1 MILDAVEFS
10 RQFAILEVH
19 LWAGNVK
26 GVFEISGNSRY
37 DDEITERYHFPSNYL
52 PAARD
57 LAGDWIVYRETRIAG
72 GRMAYIAA
80 ALVERIDPDPADP
93 GHYYARVR
101 DFLEFDQPV
110 PYRDRDGRFAER
122 FLREMARPGD
132 AGRTMRGKSVRAL
145 DNADFVAI
153 VNAGLAET
161 LDPEN
166 RIRLELDAPRIDV
179 ETRLLLDDQFAERR
193 VEQMLVNRKIRDANF
208 RNHVLDAYESTCAVT
223 GLRIVNGGGK
233 AEAQAAHIWSVADGG
248 PDIVQN
254 GVALSA
260 TAHWLFDR
268 HLISFD
274 DNLCLLVSHNK
285 VPSEYLQLFPPAGQ
299 RIRLPRDPG
308 LHPRADFVAWHRERF
323 AGALAH

>member
-1 MILDAVEFS
+1 M
-10 RQFAILEVH
+10 
-19 LWAGNVK
+19 GGTVK

-37 DDEITERYHFPSNYL
+37 DDAITERYHFPSNYL
-52 PAARD
+52 SIARE
-57 LAGDWIVYRETRIAG
+57 LVSDWIVYRETRVAG

-80 ALVERIDPDPADP
+80 AFVKRIDADP
-93 GHYYARVR
+93 SDPSHFYARVR
-101 DFLEFDQPV
+101 DYLEFDQPV
-110 PYRDRDGRFAER
+110 PYRDGSGRFAER

-132 AGRTMRGKSVRAL
+132 AGRSLRGKSVRVL
-145 DNADFVAI
+145 ENEDFVAI

-161 LDPEN
+161 LDPDN
-166 RIRLELDAPRIDV
+166 RIRLELDAPRIDP
-179 ETRLLLDDQFAERR
+179 ETNLLLDDHFAERR

-208 RNHVLDAYESTCAVT
+208 RNHVLDAYENTCAVT

-268 HLISFD
+268 HLITFD

-285 VPSEYLQLFPPAGQ
+285 VPSELLQLFPPAGQ
-299 RIRLPRDPG
+299 QIRLPRDKC
-308 LHPRADFVAWHRERF
+308 LHPRPDFVARHRERF
-323 AGALAH
+323 AGV

>member
-1 MILDAVEFS
+1 MILDEGKFS
-10 RQFAILEVH
+10 RQFATIVVH
-19 LWAGNVK
+19 LQAGNVK

-52 PAARD
+52 PVARD

-80 ALVERIDPDPADP
+80 AQVERIDPDPGDP
-93 GHYYARVR
+93 SHYYARVH
-101 DFLEFDQPV
+101 DYLEFDQPV
-110 PYRDRDGRFAER
+110 PYRDSDGRFAER

-132 AGRTMRGKSVRAL
+132 AGRTLRGKSVRAL

-161 LDPEN
+161 LDPDN
-166 RIRLELDAPRIDV
+166 RIRLELDPHRIDV
-179 ETRLLLDDQFAERR
+179 ETSLLLDDHFAERR
-193 VEQMLVNRKIRDANF
+193 VEQMLVNRKIREANF
-208 RNHVLDAYESTCAVT
+208 RNHVLDAYENTCAVT

-274 DNLCLLVSHNK
+274 ENLCLLVSHNK

-299 RIRLPRDPG
+299 QIRLPRDSG
-308 LHPRADFVAWHRERF
+308 LHPRPDFVARHRERF